1 MDGEETKRLPYLP
14 KNRKIIYIN
23 ADNRFIGEATKM
35 LALGSGCAKQPTAA
49 VIVKN
54 GEIIG
59 RGVNAGKKVD
69 VCLRVIHNCPTGTG
83 YEFCKTVCEQEG
95 HCEVVAIHD
104 ALKKGNNPKGASIY
118 LDGHWWV
125 CKPCWDEIIK
135 VGISRVF
142 LRKDAMELYK
152 K

>member
-1 MDGEETKRLPYLP
+1 MNRAEQQKLLPYLP
-14 KNRKIIYIN
+14 RNRMIIYIN
-23 ADNRFIGEATKM
+23 LNNKFMREATKM
-35 LALGSGCAKQPTAA
+35 LANSGCVKQPTAA
-49 VIVKN
+49 VIVKL
-54 GEIIG
+54 GKIIG
-59 RGVNAGKKVD
+59 RGVNAGKKID
-69 VCLRVIHNCPTGTG
+69 VCPRVINNCPTGTG

-95 HCEVVAIHD
+95 HCEVMAIRD
-104 ALKKGNNPKGASIY
+104 VLKNGNNPKDADMY

-142 LRKDAMELYK
+142 LRKDSAELYK